1 MPVRAAGLSVAGPA
15 ILGRILRARRVE
27 MGAAVRHYEPD
38 ENEADAR
45 KQQYIEHGVG

>member
-15 ILGRILRARRVE
+15 ILGRILRPRGVE
-27 MGAAVRHYEPD
+27 MGAAVRHYKPY
-38 ENEADAR
+38 ENEADAC